1 MVLEWGKK
9 MEQYDLIIVGGGM
22 AGICSAIEAKRC
34 GLEKVLIIEK
44 EEAIGYQMMK
54 SEYIVCKDKNYTGKG
69 YRLAMLQELI
79 PLKVEVR
86 VETTVLKIEEDNSV
100 ACICGRKGIE
110 KIKGRAIM
118 IATGARELG
127 INEMQLEGDCVSG
140 IYTVTS
146 ARHTLM
152 SSNKKFGKR
161 ILIIG
166 DTELER
172 VAHLLKDDMRE
183 VVGLVGDYLDEAK
196 KLKLS
201 EHYYEGYELAGVYG
215 KEKLECAILK
225 KDDNKVIIPCDTL
238 IFAQPL
244 IGDEYLA
251 MKSGLHMKTAL
262 EGDYE
267 LDGRMV
273 FACGRCLFADQTMEE
288 TRKTAQKAIEAIVQR
303 LAS

>member
-1 MVLEWGKK
+1 

-44 EEAIGYQMMK
+44 EEKIGYQMMK
-54 SEYIVCKDKNYTGKG
+54 SEYIVCNDKKYTGKG

-79 PLKVEVR
+79 PLNVEVR

-110 KIKGRAIM
+110 KIKGKAI
-118 IATGARELG
+118 ILATGARELG
-127 INEMQLEGDCVSG
+127 INEMHLEGDCVSG

-146 ARHTLM
+146 ARQALM
-152 SSNKKFGKR
+152 SSYNKLGKR

-172 VAHLLKDDMRE
+172 IAHLLQDDMKE

-201 EHYYEGYELAGVYG
+201 EHYYEGYDLAGVYG
-215 KEKLECAILK
+215 TEKLEYVMLK
-225 KDDNKVIIPCDTL
+225 KGDKKVTIPCDAL

-262 EGDYE
+262 ANHYE

-288 TRKTAQKAIEAIVQR
+288 TRKNAQKAVEAIVQR

>member
-1 MVLEWGKK
+1 

-34 GLEKVLIIEK
+34 GIEKVLIIEK
-44 EEAIGYQMMK
+44 EETIGYQMMK

-69 YRLAMLQELI
+69 YRLAILQELA
-79 PLKVEVR
+79 PLNVEIR
-86 VETTVLKIEEDNSV
+86 LGTTVLKIEEDNSV
-100 ACICGRKGIE
+100 ACICGRRGIE

-118 IATGARELG
+118 LATGARELG
-127 INEMQLEGDCVSG
+127 INEMQVAGDCVSG

-152 SSNKKFGKR
+152 SPNKQLGKR
-161 ILIIG
+161 TLIMG
-166 DTELER
+166 NTELER
-172 VAHLLKDDMRE
+172 VAHLLKDTMKE
-183 VVGLVGDYLDEAK
+183 VVGLVGDHLEEAK
-196 KLKLS
+196 KLKIS
-201 EHYYEGYELAGVYG
+201 EHYYEGYKLIGVYG
-215 KEKLECAILK
+215 KENLEYVTLE
-225 KDDNKVIIPCDTL
+225 KDSKKVIIPCDTL

-244 IGDEYLA
+244 ISDEYLA

-262 EGDYE
+262 DGNYE

-288 TRKTAQKAIEAIVQR
+288 TRKTAQKAVQAIVQR
-303 LAS
+303 LAG